1 MKKVYDEYAVV
12 YKTDEGLKVFTY
24 KTEDEANLSRK
35 VIETDSQKNIEWL
48 EVIPSKFM
56 GLGKS

>member
-1 MKKVYDEYAVV
+1 MKKVYNEYAVV

-35 VIETDSQKNIEWL
+35 IIETDSQKNIEWL
-48 EVIPSKFM
+48 EVVPSKFM